1 MLKALAII
9 AIVAAIA
16 LFAALIGM
24 LALYSSDQS
33 EPYDQEQPA
42 TAESANS
49 QNSGAASNKTTSD
62 RGNKREQKKAW
73 YYSFAERPTDWL
85 LVLFNGLLVLATVAL
100 FVSGERS
107 VEVARDTAK
116 AAQQS
121 AKAASDANE
130 TTRAQISAYL
140 VIAKEPQST
149 IQVST
154 EGAVTLVLYLVNTGE
169 STAHEAYVAVQVGL
183 QPNGIP
189 QPLFS
194 PGITTGPN
202 EVTTKQ
208 PVRVSPG
215 GDQLKVPQLLLQAA
229 QKNGGFVWVQGNVS
243 FRTIFQNEI
252 ASQPFRLMILI
263 GPGGRD
269 LGNPIPLAPGFDFSR
284 AGLPGTQ
291 LAPQQPAQ

>member
-1 MLKALAII
+1 MTGIAYLSSPPSHRPNEQQTAAQTKTSNQGEGEHSLRGFVRFMFPDAISI
-9 AIVAAIA
+9 
-16 LFAALIGM
+16 F
-24 LALYSSDQS
+24 
-33 EPYDQEQPA
+33 
-42 TAESANS
+42 TF
-49 QNSGAASNKTTSD
+49 
-62 RGNKREQKKAW
+62 W
-73 YYSFAERPTDWL
+73 
-85 LVLFNGLLVLATVAL
+85 LVLATIGLGIIAVIQINYLSRA
-100 FVSGERS
+100 
-107 VEVARDTAK
+107 EVIASDTARAAQDSAK

-121 AKAASDANE
+121 AKAANDANE

-140 VIAKEPQST
+140 AIAKEPQST
-149 IQVST
+149 IQVSI

-169 STAHEAYVAVQVGL
+169 FTAHEAYVAVQVGL

-202 EVTTKQ
+202 EVTTKE

-229 QKNGGFVWVQGNVS
+229 QRNGGFVWVQGNVS
-243 FRTIFQNEI
+243 FRTIFRNEI

-269 LGNPIPLAPGFDFSR
+269 LSNPIPLAPGFDFSR